1 MRSLRS
7 RLVLGSALVAVVPL
21 AVAMLLI
28 SQRVSRTVR
37 AEADQRLAS
46 TLGALRTRLAADGE
60 RIGEQLRIL
69 GGDLALKRL
78 YLVRGAGS
86 RELSDF
92 LVERQ
97 FLLGLDFLEV
107 ADSSRRVI
115 AEGTPAPA
123 PGTVPVLSAS
133 APIRYEGATVGTVR
147 GGRLLDARF
156 LDALKRASGVELALR
171 GPDGRVVASTLPG
184 LDARA
189 LAAAAVSGRV
199 PLEGHTWF
207 ARGFELPLGSRGT
220 MSVTGLVST
229 AAAEQT
235 NATLRIT
242 AILLGLAGAA
252 VAIVLGLLWSGQ
264 VSRPVERLAA
274 FSHRVAQGDWNEP
287 LALPSVREL
296 QTLVGALDRMRADLR
311 GYRERLLTSERQA
324 AWGQMARTVAHE
336 IKNPLTPIAISIA
349 DLRRS
354 FEQQRE
360 DFPAILE
367 QAARTIGDEIET
379 LKHLLQEF
387 SDFGRL
393 PAPRF
398 APLRV
403 SELLADIETLYA
415 REIAA
420 GRLEVARPP
429 AEITLA
435 ADAGQLRQALVN
447 LIKNGLEAT
456 GAPAEGAPG
465 SGGRVTLAAR
475 ALERELEIA
484 VSDTG
489 PGLTAERRAAPFAP
503 GLTTKAQ
510 GSGLGLTVVERVVS
524 DHGGTI
530 AVESE
535 PARGTTFRMRLP
547 LARET

>member
-69 GGDLALKRL
+69 GGDPALKRL
-78 YLVRGAGS
+78 YLVRGAGN

-92 LVERQ
+92 LAERQ

-123 PGTVPVLSAS
+123 PGTVPALAAS

-171 GPDGRVVASTLPG
+171 DRDGRVVASTLAG

-189 LAAAAVSGRV
+189 LAAGAASGRV
-199 PLEGHTWF
+199 QLEGHTWF
-207 ARGFELPLGSRGT
+207 ARGFELPLGAPGT
-220 MSVTGLVST
+220 LSVTGLVST

-252 VAIVLGLLWSGQ
+252 VAIVLGPLWSGQ

-324 AWGQMARTVAHE
+324 AWGQMARTMAHE

-354 FEQQRE
+354 FEQKRE

-367 QAARTIGDEIET
+367 QASRTIGDEIET

-403 SELLADIETLYA
+403 SELLADVETLYA

-420 GRLEVARPP
+420 GRLEVARPA
-429 AEITLA
+429 AEIALEG
-435 ADAGQLRQALVN
+435 DAGQLRQALVN

-456 GAPAEGAPG
+456 APQ
-465 SGGRVTLAAR
+465 GRVTLAAR
-475 ALERELEIA
+475 ALERELEIVVA
-484 VSDTG
+484 DNGS
-489 PGLTAERRAAPFAP
+489 GLSPARRAAPFAP

-524 DHGGTI
+524 DHGGAI

-535 PARGTTFRMRLP
+535 PGRGTAFRMRLP
-547 LARET
+547 LARES